1 MVHHGLDYTHT
12 WHLLR
17 EIVCFK
23 RGGFWPVIHP
33 NYMYDYLKQ
42 WWNQETLW
50 IRLILAILFGTQ
62 HTWYGR
68 GIISNNFATCA
79 FWAILCLFYFSLPTT
94 PPIWQMFQVLL
105 MYFGG
110 VSWPYA
116 YKEGIWGYKPWYN
129 SSFNVV
135 AAYFWMVLLGM
146 GIWHVSQ
153 NAMFVFWRHEEGM
166 YEGSWPLV
174 HPLWVWDGWLGGI
187 FVHLAGSGT

>member
-23 RGGFWPVIHP
+23 RGGFWPVTHP

-79 FWAILCLFYFSLPTT
+79 FWAILCLFYCSPPHYTT
-94 PPIWQMFQVLL
+94 NMANVPSIV
-105 MYFGG
+105 G
-110 VSWPYA
+110 VFWPYA
-116 YKEGIWGYKPWYN
+116 YMEGIWVLKPWSN
-129 SSFNVV
+129 SFFWCCGSLFLNGTFGHGNMTCWPKCNVC
-135 AAYFWMVLLGM
+135 VLEAR
-146 GIWHVSQ
+146 I
-153 NAMFVFWRHEEGM
+153 R
-166 YEGSWPLV
+166 
-174 HPLWVWDGWLGGI
+174 
-187 FVHLAGSGT
+187 

>member
-1 MVHHGLDYTHT
+1 MLSSIQSFKVIIRSVLMVHHGLDYTHT

-23 RGGFWPVIHP
+23 RGGFWPVTHP

-79 FWAILCLFYFSLPTT
+79 FWAILCLFYCSPPPTRS
-94 PPIWQMFQVLL
+94 IWQMFQILL
-105 MYFGG
+105 VYYDHMHVWK
-110 VSWPYA
+110 VSGCWNQ
-116 YKEGIWGYKPWYN
+116 ILF
-129 SSFNVV
+129 S
-135 AAYFWMVLLGM
+135 LL
-146 GIWHVSQ
+146 W
-153 NAMFVFWRHEEGM
+153 
-166 YEGSWPLV
+166 
-174 HPLWVWDGWLGGI
+174 
-187 FVHLAGSGT
+187 